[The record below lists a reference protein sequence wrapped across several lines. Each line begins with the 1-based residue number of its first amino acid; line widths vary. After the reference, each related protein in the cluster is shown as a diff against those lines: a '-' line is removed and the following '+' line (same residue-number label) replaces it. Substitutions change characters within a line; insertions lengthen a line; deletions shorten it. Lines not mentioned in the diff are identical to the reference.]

1 MKELIV
7 LILVA
12 TILFLVWNGRQTGT
26 SGYAVGDVVKDKA
39 VSPSIVQA
47 IIAKFQEAMP
57 TMEPIDTVFVNVQPD
72 GSYNSRILFF
82 DTKHFFGAQYDI
94 NSKVNEDGTA
104 SIINIGDSKQA
115 TPSNGYTGSTYQS
128 WTEVQD
134 NMSAQFKGAMAGY
147 KNQPPQPNLDNVAS
161 AYKQNML
168 TTQTNLQTRS

>member
-12 TILFLVWNGRQTGT
+12 TILFLVWNGRQTD
-26 SGYAVGDVVKDKA
+26 SDYAVGDVVKDAA

-47 IIAKFQEAMP
+47 IISKFQEAMP
-57 TMEPIDTVFVNVQPD
+57 TMAPIDTVFVNAQPD
-72 GSYNSRILFF
+72 GSYNSRILFY

-94 NSKVNEDGTA
+94 NAKVGADGTA
-104 SIINIGDSKQA
+104 SIINMSDSKQV
-115 TPSNGYTGSTYQS
+115 TSSDGYTPPTYQT

-147 KNQPPQPNLDNVAS
+147 KNQPPQPNLDNVTN